1 MIENYTK
8 MKLLAV
14 GRLPLDNNHH
24 ELGIRN
30 NNFPTENTEDGDAG
44 TGKNDYKDVGMIQA
58 G

>member
-14 GRLPLDNNHH
+14 SSLQLGNSHY
-24 ELGIRN
+24 ELGIRK
-30 NNFPTENTEDGDAG
+30 NNFTTENTEDGDTG
-44 TGKNDYKDVGMIQA
+44 TGKSNYKDVGMIRA